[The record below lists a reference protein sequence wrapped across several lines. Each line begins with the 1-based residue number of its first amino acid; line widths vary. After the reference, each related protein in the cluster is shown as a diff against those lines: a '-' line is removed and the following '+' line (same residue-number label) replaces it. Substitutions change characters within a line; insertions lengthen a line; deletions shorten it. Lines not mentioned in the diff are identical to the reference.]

1 MTAVSAEKYFTES
14 RLIAILRGLKPEEA
28 PGHGEAIIGAGWRC
42 LEVPL
47 NSPEPFKSIE
57 SLVKKY
63 GDKALIGAGT
73 VLTAEDVKKVAD
85 VGGKLIVAPNTD
97 KDVVE
102 AAMKLGLVI
111 MPGVYTATEAFAAY
125 KMGVRYLK
133 LFPADSVGP
142 GYIKALKSV
151 LPKDAKVIPTGGVS
165 VDTIAAFHEAGCH
178 AFGIGTQ
185 LFKPGMTVDE
195 VAKRAQA
202 LAKAA
207 ANLK

>member
-1 MTAVSAEKYFTES
+1 MTASAEKYFSQS
-14 RLIAILRGLKPEEA
+14 RLIAILRGLIPQEA
-28 PGHGEAIIGAGWRC
+28 LSHGEAIVSAGWRC

-57 SLVKKY
+57 ILAGKF

-73 VLTAEDVKKVAD
+73 VLTAAD
-85 VGGKLIVAPNTD
+85 VDAVAKAGGKLIVAPNTD
-97 KDVVE
+97 REVVE
-102 AAMKLGLVI
+102 AAMARDMVI

-151 LPKDAKVIPTGGVS
+151 LPKDAKIIPTGGIS
-165 VDTIAAFHEAGCH
+165 VATIGAFHEAGCH

-185 LFKPGMTVDE
+185 LFKPGVSAEE

-202 LAKAA
+202 LAAAA

>member
-1 MTAVSAEKYFTES
+1 MTAASPDKYFSES

-28 PGHGEAIIGAGWRC
+28 TAIGDAIFNAGWRC

-57 SLVKKY
+57 ILSKKY
-63 GDKALIGAGT
+63 GDRALIGAGT
-73 VLTAEDVKKVAD
+73 VLTPADVQKVAD
-85 VGGKLIVAPNTD
+85 AGGKLIVAPNTD

-102 AAMKLGLVI
+102 AAMKLNLIV

-125 KMGVRYLK
+125 KMGVRNLK

-151 LPKDAKVIPTGGVS
+151 LPKDARVIPTGGIS
-165 VDTIAAFHEAGCH
+165 VDTIAAFHEAGCY
-178 AFGIGTQ
+178 AFGIGGQ
-185 LFKPGMTVDE
+185 LFKPGMSPDDVG
-195 VAKRAQA
+195 ARAQA
-202 LAKAA
+202 LTKAA
-207 ANLK
+207 AVLK

>member
-1 MTAVSAEKYFTES
+1 MTALSPEKYFSES
-14 RLIAILRGLKPEEA
+14 RLIAILRGLTPDEA
-28 PGHGEAIIGAGWRC
+28 PAIGEAIVGAGWRC

-47 NSPEPFKSIE
+47 NSPEPLKSIE
-57 SLVKKY
+57 MLATVY

-73 VLTAEDVKKVAD
+73 VLSAEDVRKVAD
-85 VGGKLIVAPNTD
+85 AGGRLIVAPNTD
-97 KDVVE
+97 KEVVE
-102 AAMKLGLVI
+102 AAMKLNLVI

-151 LPKDAKVIPTGGVS
+151 LPKDAKIIPTGGIS
-165 VDTIAAFHEAGCH
+165 VDTIAAFHAAGCH

-185 LFKPGMTVDE
+185 LFKPGMTSNDVSQ
-195 VAKRAQA
+195 RAEA

>member
-1 MTAVSAEKYFTES
+1 MTAASAEKYFSES

-28 PGHGEAIIGAGWRC
+28 PGHGEAIVSAGWRC

-57 SLVKKY
+57 ALAKKY

-85 VGGKLIVAPNTD
+85 AGGQLIVAPNTD
-97 KDVVE
+97 RDVVE
-102 AAMKLGLVI
+102 AAMKLNLVI

-151 LPKDAKVIPTGGVS
+151 LPKDAKVIPTGGIS

-185 LFKPGMTVDE
+185 LFKPGMSVDD
-195 VAKRAQA
+195 VARRAQA